1 MPFTSLF
8 ESLKDLVQA
17 GVDKA
22 VKEIEIPEPAPVV
35 VTATAAAPGVTNE
48 TQLLEA
54 IESGETEILI
64 TDSFALTQMIKIPA
78 GVSLYG
84 KSNPRIKI
92 PNDAI
97 AGFWLWGNNTL
108 ADFTI
113 HGENKSRGVLIEK
126 GHNHTV
132 RNVVFEKVGNDKK
145 TGFTALLA
153 RNGYGEGKEKYIE
166 NLVIDGC
173 TFKGIKNDAMMI
185 WKIKRGKI
193 VNNIVDG
200 TYGDHKH
207 RGNAIRAEDLNNCVV
222 SNNVFNNIGRMGV
235 EALGE
240 GTTGTVISNNI
251 IDDFGKQS
259 KSVTFAISVG
269 QLANNIVITGNVA
282 KNAINGYG
290 FEIPQDASNI
300 ILSNNVTKGLKMAL
314 SVSAGCHDLTI
325 TNNIFDGGHKDYL
338 VQLFQC
344 WSVVYQGNTHR
355 GHTYDLKDGNKRAL
369 LVNQCNKVH
378 VSNNVFEG
386 DYNSHA
392 DAAVYFYKHLG
403 KDNPKAYGSWD
414 VGGKISANAHT
425 FDNNILR
432 GGGTRLLTLHDVIVP
447 KGSLQNNITIS

>member
-1 MPFTSLF
+1 MPLASLF

-22 VKEIEIPEPAPVV
+22 VAGIEATTP
-35 VTATAAAPGVTNE
+35 TAAAAAPGVTTE
-48 TQLLEA
+48 HQLIEA
-54 IESGETEILI
+54 IENGETEIFI
-64 TDSFALTQMIKIPA
+64 TDSFELTGMIKVPE

-92 PNDAI
+92 PELL

-113 HGENKSRGVLIEK
+113 YGEHSARGILIEK
-126 GHNHTV
+126 NHNHTI
-132 RNVVFEKVGNDKK
+132 RNMVFEKLGNDQK

-166 NLVIDGC
+166 NLVIEGC
-173 TFKGIKNDAMMI
+173 TFKNIRNDAMMI
-185 WKIKRGKI
+185 WKIKRGRI

-207 RGNAIRAEDLNNCVV
+207 RGNGIRGQDLDNCII
-222 SNNVFNNIGRMGV
+222 SNNIFNSIGRMGV

-269 QLANNIVITGNVA
+269 QLANNVTVTGNVA
-282 KNAINGYG
+282 KNAVSGYG

-300 ILSNNVTKGLKMAL
+300 ILSNNVTKNLKMAL
-314 SVSAGCHDLTI
+314 SVSAGCHDLVI
-325 TNNIFDGGHKDYL
+325 TNNIFNGGTKDYL

-344 WSVVYQGNTHR
+344 WSVTYSGNLHK

-369 LVNQCNKVH
+369 LINQCNKVH
-378 VSNNVFEG
+378 VSNNIFEG

-403 KDNPKAYGSWD
+403 KDNPKSYGTWD
-414 VGGKISANAHT
+414 VGGKIPANAHT

-432 GGGTRLLTLHDVIVP
+432 GGGNRLVTLHGIELAPNSNSGNLVIR
-447 KGSLQNNITIS
+447 